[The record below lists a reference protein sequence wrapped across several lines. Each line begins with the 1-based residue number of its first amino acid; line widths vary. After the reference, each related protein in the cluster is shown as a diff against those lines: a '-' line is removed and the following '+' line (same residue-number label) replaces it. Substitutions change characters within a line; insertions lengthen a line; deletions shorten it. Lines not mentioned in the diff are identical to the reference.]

1 MKNATITFCI
11 AALFLI
17 FSGASFAAV
26 PNLSGT
32 WTLDATKSEGLPAG
46 INQTVVIK
54 QDGDK
59 VLIETKT
66 NTEKGEQTLSES
78 YTLDSKETEYT
89 PKVPNGVTNAKG
101 KRTAK
106 WTTDG
111 FEIYETITADAP
123 NGAVTVQTTRK
134 WLLSADGK
142 TLKIEYEQK
151 LPDGTK
157 QLKRTFNKK

>member
-17 FSGASFAAV
+17 FGGASFAAV
-26 PNLSGT
+26 PDVGGT

-54 QDGDK
+54 LDGDK
-59 VLIETKT
+59 VSIETKT
-66 NTEKGEQTLSES
+66 ITEKGEQSLSEN
-78 YTLDSKETEYT
+78 YTLDGKETEYT

-106 WTTDG
+106 WTADG
-111 FEIYETITADAP
+111 FEVYETITADAP
-123 NGAVTVQTTRK
+123 TGPVTVVTTRK
-134 WLLSADGK
+134 WSLSAGGK
-142 TLKIEYEQK
+142 TLKIEFTQK

-157 QLKRTFNKK
+157 QFTRTFIKK

>member
-1 MKNATITFCI
+1 MKNATITICI

-17 FSGASFAAV
+17 FGGASFAAV
-26 PNLSGT
+26 PDVGGT
-32 WTLDATKSEGLPAG
+32 WTLDATKSEGLPSG

-54 QDGDK
+54 LDGDK
-59 VLIETKT
+59 VSIETKT
-66 NTEKGEQTLSES
+66 ITEKGEQSLSEN
-78 YTLDSKETEYT
+78 YTLDGKETEYT

-111 FEIYETITADAP
+111 FEVYETITADAP
-123 NGAVTVQTTRK
+123 SGAVTVQTTRK
-134 WLLSADGK
+134 WSLLADGK
-142 TLKIEYEQK
+142 TLKIDYTQK

-157 QLKRTFNKK
+157 EIKRTFNKK